1 MKYIIGSRGSR
12 LALIQTRYVQ
22 EKLQKA
28 YPEHSFEIEIIKTKG
43 DKILDKP
50 LHKIGGKG
58 LFVKEIEEKIFSGE
72 VHMGV
77 HSMKDMPS
85 IPAEGLMFTK
95 AWKRE
100 DPRDV
105 LILREKEDLSQL
117 KKGAIIGTGSKRR
130 AFQLLKIRPDLK
142 IVNIRGNV
150 DTRLRKMEE
159 EKLDGIVLAAAG
171 LKRLGME
178 DKITQ
183 YLETNEMISAPA
195 QGVLALE
202 IRKDQKELANML
214 DTFSDEETMKEVCA
228 ERTFLEE
235 MGGSCHTPAGARCI
249 KTGQGYEMMAMF
261 GNEDGTKQAY
271 TKVFGN
277 DPKQIAFD
285 AVKNIKKQLSGTVFL
300 IGAGPGDKD
309 LITVKGLEIL
319 KKADCVVYDRLIPQ
333 ELLAKTKD
341 GCEHIYVGKENHHH
355 TMKQEDIN
363 QLLEKKALEYK
374 LVVRLKGGDPFVF
387 GRGGEEALYLA
398 KQGISCQIIPGIS
411 SCIAAAEMVGIPVTH
426 RGISKGFRVVTA
438 HDKRDQ
444 LSNLHF
450 ESMAKAEETLVFLM
464 GLSKL
469 DEIISKLK
477 ENGMDQNMPV
487 AVISNATKEDQKSC
501 IGTLDTISQRV
512 KEENMESPAVIVVGK
527 VVDVRKDLNITNN
540 TETKYHLVTK
550 IGDSRSK
557 LATLLEDQGYPV
569 KELKTGEIVYIK
581 EKINKEE
588 LDKVTHL
595 IFTSR
600 YGVHGFMKQM
610 KESMIDFRA
619 LFDKK
624 IVVVGEKTKD
634 VFMEY
639 GLVADLMPEKAGEK
653 YLCEL
658 LKKEIHSND
667 VLWYFKGNTGGELLK
682 QNFSSICAIEEKI
695 VYENKPNEMLEI
707 PNIDEIE
714 TISFTC
720 ASSVWRFFQQID
732 EKERDLWMDKVTYV
746 SIGDKTT
753 KQLVKEGVKHM
764 LQSKDTTYPSMFEQ
778 IKEFML

>member
-12 LALIQTRYVQ
+12 LALIQTKYVQ
-22 EKLQKA
+22 EKLQRA
-28 YPEHSFEIEIIKTKG
+28 YKEHSFEIEIIKTKG
-43 DKILDKP
+43 DKIQDKP

-58 LFVKEIEEKIFSGE
+58 LFVKEIEEKILSGE
-72 VHMGV
+72 IHMGV

-85 IPAEGLMFTK
+85 TPADGLMFTK

-105 LILREKEDLSQL
+105 LILREKEDLLRL

-130 AFQLLKIRPDLK
+130 AFQLLKVRPDLK

-178 DKITQ
+178 DRITQ
-183 YLETNEMISAPA
+183 YLEADEMISAPA

-202 IRKDQKELANML
+202 IRKDQKELAKML
-214 DTFSDEETMKEVCA
+214 DVFSDEETIKEVCA

-235 MGGSCHTPAGARCI
+235 MGGSCHTPAGARCK
-249 KTGQGYEMMAMF
+249 KTAQGYEMTAMF

-271 TKVFGN
+271 TKVCGN

-285 AVKNIKKQLSGTVFL
+285 AVKNIKKQLSGTAFL

-309 LITVKGLEIL
+309 LITVKGFEIL
-319 KKADCVVYDRLIPQ
+319 KKADCVIYDRLIPQ
-333 ELLAKTKD
+333 ELLDQTKD

-363 QLLEKKALEYK
+363 QLLEKKVLEYH

-398 KQGISCQIIPGIS
+398 KQGIPCHVIPGIS
-411 SCIAAAEMVGIPVTH
+411 SCIAAAEMAKIPVTH

-438 HDKRDQ
+438 HDKQDQ

-469 DEIISKLK
+469 EEIMEKLK
-477 ENGMDQNMPV
+477 EHGMNHEMPV
-487 AVISNATKEDQKSC
+487 AVISNATREDQKVC
-501 IGTLDTISQRV
+501 VGTLDTINQKV
-512 KEENMESPAVIVVGK
+512 KEENLVSPAVIIVGN
-527 VVDVRKDLNITNN
+527 VVDVRKGLNIKNDKK
-540 TETKYHLVTK
+540 TKCHLVTK
-550 IGDSRSK
+550 VGETKSK
-557 LATLLEDQGYPV
+557 LTDLLENQGYKV
-569 KELKTGEIVYIK
+569 KELKTGEIIYKTGMITK
-581 EKINKEE
+581 EG
-588 LDKVTHL
+588 LSKVTYL

-600 YGVHGFMKQM
+600 YGVRGFMKQM
-610 KESMIDFRA
+610 KELQIDLRT

-634 VFMEY
+634 VLMEY
-639 GLVADLMPEKAGEK
+639 GIIADLMPEKAGEEF
-653 YLCEL
+653 LCEL
-658 LKKEIHSND
+658 LKNNINNQD
-667 VLWYFKGNTGGELLK
+667 VIWYCKGNKGGGML
-682 QNFSSICAIEEKI
+682 QQQISPICQLEEKI
-695 VYENKPNEMLEI
+695 LYENKPNKNIEI
-707 PNIDEIE
+707 PEMKDIK
-714 TISFTC
+714 TVSFTC
-720 ASSVWRFFQQID
+720 ASSVQRFFNKIN
-732 EKERDLWMDKVTYV
+732 ENERKQWLEEMTYI

-753 KQLVKEGVKHM
+753 KQLKKTGVKNI
-764 LQSKDTTYPSMFEQ
+764 LQAEDTTYQSMFEQ
-778 IKEFML
+778 IK